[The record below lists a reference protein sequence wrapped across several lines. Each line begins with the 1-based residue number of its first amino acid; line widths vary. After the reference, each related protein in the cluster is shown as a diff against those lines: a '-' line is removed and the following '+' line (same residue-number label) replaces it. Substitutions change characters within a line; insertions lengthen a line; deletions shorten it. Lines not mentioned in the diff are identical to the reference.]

1 MDASVDVFGPGTKFC
16 HDASLEKVRRAQR
29 HLSPAICPWEERAD
43 SDSLGFQSFASLFN
57 MDQFARRNEALLNT
71 AFLHLARFSTKTT
84 DGSNN
89 ILCTKELPSDEG
101 ARSQFRWRSP
111 LAIQRCGAICLVKV
125 ARRDRFG
132 HGAVAKATQTK
143 VGRHS
148 NMLLHHPPAGDQHQE
163 GGLAS
168 SNSLISTEHLS

>member
-1 MDASVDVFGPGTKFC
+1 VKVVALGALERAEVETHARGHDASEHHASTTLGTSGVMDASVDVFGPGTKFC

-43 SDSLGFQSFASLFN
+43 SDNLGFQSFASLFN
-57 MDQFARRNEALLNT
+57 MDQFTRRNEALLNT

-111 LAIQRCGAICLVKV
+111 HAI
-125 ARRDRFG
+125 
-132 HGAVAKATQTK
+132 
-143 VGRHS
+143 
-148 NMLLHHPPAGDQHQE
+148 
-163 GGLAS
+163 
-168 SNSLISTEHLS
+168 